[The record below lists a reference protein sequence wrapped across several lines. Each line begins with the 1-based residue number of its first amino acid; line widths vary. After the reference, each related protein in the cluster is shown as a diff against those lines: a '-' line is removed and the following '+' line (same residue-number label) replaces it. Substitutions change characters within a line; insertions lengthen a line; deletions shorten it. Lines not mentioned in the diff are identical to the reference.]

1 MVISLNL
8 LETKRLVRLKLIVNI
23 TMYPFKQISRRN
35 ISFAGSEKDAQS
47 GDNSVVENFPRCLFL
62 IHEKISSSC
71 KLIVNGI
78 QASEENSSEF
88 NLASPASSEY
98 KFEVH
103 DHYSEDPGI
112 VETCK

>member
-1 MVISLNL
+1 M
-8 LETKRLVRLKLIVNI
+8 
-23 TMYPFKQISRRN
+23 
-35 ISFAGSEKDAQS
+35 
-47 GDNSVVENFPRCLFL
+47 
-62 IHEKISSSC
+62 
-71 KLIVNGI
+71 VNGI